1 MTLTIEPRVDDPFA
15 DIRARGNI
23 DYMLRTAQQ
32 QLVDLSGQA
41 DLKASIVMTTS
52 AILTSVAAA
61 RLGHESVRVALVTF
75 IVGLLVAMLCAVLA
89 LVPSFRTRPTPG
101 VRPNPLFFG
110 HFGAMNRAEYF
121 QAMAEVMDS
130 DPEIYRT
137 IVGDLHASGQYLLLH
152 KFRYL
157 RLSYAFFLVTF
168 LVAGLVE
175 AIVLIATAS
184 S

>member
-1 MTLTIEPRVDDPFA
+1 MALSIQPQQDDLFS
-15 DIRARGNI
+15 DIRPRGNV

-89 LVPSFRTRPTPG
+89 LVPSFRTRLPEGT
-101 VRPNPLFFG
+101 RPNPLFFG
-110 HFGAMNRAEYF
+110 HFGSMKRDEYVR
-121 QAMAEVMDS
+121 AMADLMQS
-130 DPEIYRT
+130 DADVYRT
-137 IVGDLHASGQYLLLH
+137 IVSDLHASGQYLLLH

-157 RLSYAFFLVTF
+157 RLSYTFFLVTF
-168 LVAGLVE
+168 FVAGLVE
-175 AIVLIATAS
+175 ATVLLSEHT
-184 S
+184 

>member
-1 MTLTIEPRVDDPFA
+1 MALTIQPGPQDPFD
-15 DIRARGNI
+15 DIRPRGNV

-89 LVPSFRTRPTPG
+89 LVPSFRTRLPEG
-101 VRPNPLFFG
+101 ARPNPLFFG
-110 HFGAMNRAEYF
+110 HFGSMKRGDYLAAMSELM
-121 QAMAEVMDS
+121 QS
-130 DPEIYRT
+130 DADVYRT

-168 LVAGLVE
+168 FVAGSVE
-175 AIVLIATAS
+175 AVVLVIDQT
-184 S
+184 

>member
-1 MTLTIEPRVDDPFA
+1 MAISIEPRPEDPFA
-15 DIRARGNI
+15 DVRARGSV

-61 RLGHESVRVALVTF
+61 RLGHESVRIALVTF
-75 IVGLLVAMLCAVLA
+75 IVGLLFAMLCAVLA
-89 LVPSFRTRPTPG
+89 LVPSFRTRPASG
-101 VRPNPLFFG
+101 AAPNPLFFG

-121 QAMAEVMDS
+121 EAMADVMES
-130 DPEIYRT
+130 DPEVYRT

-157 RLSYAFFLVTF
+157 RLSYAFFLLTF
-168 LVAGLVE
+168 MVAGLVE
-175 AIVLIATAS
+175 AIVLMAELGT
-184 S
+184 